1 MSPCTEHPGLLCVI
15 YCTFAMLRLASKDSN
30 MLLAFCPSC
39 LQNDLRL
46 RLAISYDGFRNY
58 PKSYTVS
65 TRPPLQKHH
74 GSLLGFSI
82 LYFVNFLTTSFPAIR
97 CWEVANCHWIYHQI
111 CQDWGP
117 ITNMKLLMVAFP
129 CFSWTSNHQ
138 YISYVCF
145 PHKSALSG

>member
-65 TRPPLQKHH
+65 TRPPPPKTSWQSVGILHTVLCKLPDNLLSSH
-74 GSLLGFSI
+74 SLLGSRKLSLDLSSDLSRLGPHNKHETTNGRFSM
-82 LYFVNFLTTSFPAIR
+82 F
-97 CWEVANCHWIYHQI
+97 
-111 CQDWGP
+111 
-117 ITNMKLLMVAFP
+117 
-129 CFSWTSNHQ
+129 
-138 YISYVCF
+138 
-145 PHKSALSG
+145 